1 MCDHIFNLI
10 TSNIADCDYI
20 DFYDNS
26 LNFWNGN
33 DFLILVHLNIR
44 SLHKNFDNL
53 HEFVS
58 LLPFKPDVIFL
69 SESRINQ
76 LLKNIQLQRYNFL
89 NATPGKKAGGET
101 VYLSTTF
108 NFTQVISF
116 QVYGTESIWLKIW
129 NNNST
134 KTILIGSIY
143 QHPTKDSN
151 KFLDDF
157 SDCMKKLADEK
168 KMFYIIG
175 DINIDINRT
184 NQNSPQADRY
194 MQVIT
199 TNGAFSLITKP
210 TRVTDKTTTV
220 IDHIITND
228 TAHSILPHVI
238 PTSLMDHYTI
248 MCKISKIEKL
258 GKKLPISLYR
268 IKKNFCPEAFSDNL
282 DKELGNL
289 ISNNFPLNR
298 DNFNKT
304 FDQFVNLIAKIIDKH
319 APLQRLSRKQKN
331 LQVNLG
337 LLKEY

>member
-1 MCDHIFNLI
+1 MCDQVFNSI
-10 TSNIADCDYI
+10 TSNIADCDYL

-33 DFLILVHLNIR
+33 DSLILVHLNIR
-44 SLHKNFDNL
+44 SLHKNFDDL

-58 LLPFKPDVIFL
+58 LLPFKPVVICL

-76 LLKNIQLQRYNFL
+76 PLKNIQLQGHNFSML
-89 NATPGKKAGGET
+89 NLVKSRGVT
-101 VYLSTTF
+101 VYLSLKF
-108 NFTQVISF
+108 NFTQLKSF
-116 QVYGTESIWLKIW
+116 QLYGMESTWLKIW

-143 QHPTKDSN
+143 WHPTEDSN

-157 SDCMKKLADEK
+157 SDCMEKLADEK
-168 KMFYIIG
+168 KMFYIIS

-199 TNGAFSLITKP
+199 SNGVFSLITKP
-210 TRVTDKTTTV
+210 TKVTDKTATV

-228 TAHSILPHVI
+228 IAHSILPRVI
-238 PTSLMDHYTI
+238 PTSLTDHYAI

-258 GKKLPISLYR
+258 GKKLSISLHR
-268 IKKNFCPEAFSDNL
+268 NK
-282 DKELGNL
+282 
-289 ISNNFPLNR
+289 
-298 DNFNKT
+298 KT
-304 FDQFVNLIAKIIDKH
+304 FVRNLFLTI
-319 APLQRLSRKQKN
+319 
-331 LQVNLG
+331 
-337 LLKEY
+337 